1 MGKDADRRRRRKYSS
16 SSSSSDSSSGE
27 RARRKRKA
35 QKRDQIS
42 KWGMMD
48 VPDAEKAPPAE
59 AFGKTKVRGEVKF
72 VTTASSLADPAMPV
86 SAGPK
91 PAVPAAQPFYSSV
104 EDEPLNLSGQTAKI
118 ALMQKLSQNKATTV
132 TAPTPLSAAAK
143 PAVPVVRA
151 PPKPELLNPLMAG
164 PEPAI
169 GGKSR
174 AKQQHSQQQ
183 QQHSQQQQLSAL
195 MRPKSTFVKRTLV
208 LDIPREKCGLLIGKQ
223 GRQHAALSAKYNCE
237 IRIPSMDTNPGA
249 NVTVKGDSA
258 SVEGVLQ
265 EFQFLLNNPKIP
277 VISDTTT
284 SSRVVCLTNMVADPS
299 EIDADLVNSVKA
311 ECSKFGP
318 VTNVIIYDEQQSD
331 NTIESKI
338 LIQFQYPQSA
348 TRSLEVMEGR
358 IFDGRRI
365 RCDYFSEDHFLEI
378 LNS

>member
-1 MGKDADRRRRRKYSS
+1 
-16 SSSSSDSSSGE
+16 
-27 RARRKRKA
+27 
-35 QKRDQIS
+35 
-42 KWGMMD
+42 
-48 VPDAEKAPPAE
+48 
-59 AFGKTKVRGEVKF
+59 
-72 VTTASSLADPAMPV
+72 MPV

-104 EDEPLNLSGQTAKI
+104 EDELLNLSRQTAKI

-183 QQHSQQQQLSAL
+183 QLSAL
-195 MRPKSTFVKRTLV
+195 MRPKSTFVKQTLV
-208 LDIPREKCGLLIGKQ
+208 LDIPREKCGLLIVKQ

-265 EFQFLLNNPKIP
+265 EFLFLLNNPKIP

-318 VTNVIIYDEQQSD
+318 VTNVIITDEHHRVKNPRPVPVPTKRHAIS
-331 NTIESKI
+331 
-338 LIQFQYPQSA
+338 
-348 TRSLEVMEGR
+348 RSHGR
-358 IFDGRRI
+358 EHLRWKAH
-365 RCDYFSEDHFLEI
+365 SL
-378 LNS
+378 